1 MKQIK
6 IFLLS
11 LLLHP
16 VLFILFRTNKWII
29 RGHDNFNN
37 AIKLNSSIMLCSWH
51 ERFLY
56 AVYFLKKY
64 KIKNVWAVSS
74 THQDSQIMA
83 HFLTRSSFNLIKGS
97 STRGWENVIKKMFK
111 VFKEP
116 DSVIAITN
124 DGPKG
129 PPKQA
134 KFGSY
139 KIALKSNA
147 QIITISCAST
157 KFWEI
162 KSWDKLRIP
171 KPFGEIHV
179 EFSEPMIISENIN
192 NTTDASEL
200 TSFLNAHLQALDDKI
215 K

>member
-1 MKQIK
+1 MNQIK

-16 VLFILFRTNKWII
+16 VLFVLFRTNKWII
-29 RGHDNFNN
+29 GGSNN
-37 AIKLNSSIMLCSWH
+37 LNDAMKFNSSIMLCSWH

-83 HFLTRSSFNLIKGS
+83 RFLTRSSFSLIKGS
-97 STRGWENVIKKMFK
+97 STRGWDNVIKQMFK
-111 VFKEP
+111 IFKE
-116 DSVIAITN
+116 SNSIIAITN

-139 KIALKSNA
+139 KIAIKSKA
-147 QIITISCAST
+147 QIIAISCTST

-162 KSWDKLRIP
+162 KSWDRLRIP
-171 KPFGEIHV
+171 KPFGEIHI
-179 EFSEPMIISENIN
+179 EFSKPMSINKNIHD
-192 NTTDASEL
+192 TTDASGL
-200 TSFLNAHLQALDDKI
+200 TSFLNSHLKALDDKI

>member
-1 MKQIK
+1 MAG
-6 IFLLS
+6 FL
-11 LLLHP
+11 
-16 VLFILFRTNKWII
+16 R
-29 RGHDNFNN
+29 
-37 AIKLNSSIMLCSWH
+37 
-51 ERFLY
+51 
-56 AVYFLKKY
+56 
-64 KIKNVWAVSS
+64 
-74 THQDSQIMA
+74 
-83 HFLTRSSFNLIKGS
+83 RSYFNLIKGS
-97 STRGWENVIKKMFK
+97 STRGWDNVIKQMLKIFK
-111 VFKEP
+111 NSNTIV
-116 DSVIAITN
+116 AITN

-129 PPKQA
+129 PPNVA
-134 KFGSY
+134 KLGSY
-139 KIALKSNA
+139 KVALKSKA
-147 QIITISCAST
+147 QIISITCSSN